1 MKGNEN
7 ERDLAR
13 RIRSQYGGVRN
24 HHTRGSWLRRHI
36 ASHSEKRGS
45 ENHAFGFSEICFERF
60 RFLGNQ
66 SGSVT
71 AEFAVIL
78 PTVMTILFLGI
89 QILAIQSGR
98 MKLISLATDA
108 ARAISRGED
117 TSVID
122 ELLAERG
129 IRATVDV
136 QHLEQ
141 SICVKALQSFRV
153 AGFIG
158 FPIEEIQ
165 CARKSGL

>member
-13 RIRSQYGGVRN
+13 RIRSQYSGVCN

-36 ASHSEKRGS
+36 ASHSEKRRS
-45 ENHAFGFSEICFERF
+45 QNNAIRFSEIGLERF

-89 QILAIQSGR
+89 QILAIQSDR

-108 ARAISRGED
+108 ARAISRGEEP
-117 TSVID
+117 SVVD
-122 ELLAERG
+122 ELLAERA
-129 IRATVDV
+129 IRAKVDI

-141 SICVKALQSFRV
+141 SVCLKVLQSYRLV
-153 AGFIG
+153 GFIG

-165 CARKSGL
+165 CVRKSGL

>member
-7 ERDLAR
+7 ERDLAK
-13 RIRSQYGGVRN
+13 RIRSQYSGVCN
-24 HHTRGSWLRRHI
+24 HHTGGSWLRRNI
-36 ASHSEKRGS
+36 ACHFEKRRS
-45 ENHAFGFSEICFERF
+45 ENHAFGSSEICFERF

-78 PTVMTILFLGI
+78 PTVMTILFFSI
-89 QILAIQSGR
+89 QILAAQSNR

-117 TSVID
+117 PQVVD

-129 IRATVDV
+129 IRAKVDV

-141 SICVKALQSFRV
+141 SICVKVLQSYRL

-165 CARKSGL
+165 CVRKSGL

>member
-13 RIRSQYGGVRN
+13 RIRSKYSGICN
-24 HHTRGSWLRRHI
+24 HHTGGSWLRRHI
-36 ASHSEKRGS
+36 ASNSEKRRS
-45 ENHAFGFSEICFERF
+45 QNHAFGFGEICIERF
-60 RFLGNQ
+60 RLLGNQ
-66 SGSVT
+66 SGSIT

-89 QILAIQSGR
+89 QILAIQSDR

-117 TSVID
+117 PEVVD
-122 ELLAERG
+122 ELLAERDL
-129 IRATVDV
+129 RAKIDI

-141 SICVKALQSFRV
+141 SICVNALKSYRL

-158 FPIEEIQ
+158 FPIEEFQ

>member
-13 RIRSQYGGVRN
+13 RIRSQYGGVCN

-36 ASHSEKRGS
+36 ASHSEKRRS

-98 MKLISLATDA
+98 MKLISFAADA
-108 ARAISRGED
+108 SRAISRGED

-129 IRATVDV
+129 IRAKVDV

-141 SICVKALQSFRV
+141 SICVKAVQSYRL